1 MIAFALVAALGA
13 TSEARA
19 QMFGDRSFG
28 RAASGRSRQQSSRRP
43 SFASRQAA
51 AARQSSSGG
60 APQSS
65 SGKAGTE
72 GVGTVDLNARYVR
85 GNRDA
90 ADFVG
95 ADSRDSGGFVGMHQ
109 AEATGEVESAVS
121 DLRVETGPDANRTAS
136 ASRPRARMY
145 DPRLAVDFQF
155 APRPAETVNLA
166 LAHRLESSLRVR
178 GNSRIE
184 VSWEGG
190 KATLRGEVPS
200 ERERKLARLLLLL
213 EPGVSDVQND
223 LIVKA
228 PEPTPSPNRSPRP
241 GNRP

>member
-1 MIAFALVAALGA
+1 MIALALVAALAA

-19 QMFGDRSFG
+19 QMFGDR
-28 RAASGRSRQQSSRRP
+28 ALGRSASDRGRQDSSRRP
-43 SFASRQAA
+43 SFAARQSAA
-51 AARQSSSGG
+51 AKQSSSG
-60 APQSS
+60 QT
-65 SGKAGTE
+65 GTE

-85 GNRDA
+85 GNRDT

-95 ADSRDSGGFVGMHQ
+95 ADSRDSGGFVGMRQ

-121 DLRVETGPDANRTAS
+121 DLSIESGPDANRTAS

-145 DPRLAVDFQF
+145 DPRLAVDFHF
-155 APRPAETVNLA
+155 APRPAETVNLE
-166 LAHRLESSLRVR
+166 LARRLESSLRLS
-178 GNSRIE
+178 GSSRIE

-200 ERERKLARLLLLL
+200 ERERKLARLMLLL

-228 PEPTPSPNRSPRP
+228 SGPGRSARPEDQP
-241 GNRP
+241 